1 MNHPRHRVRDF
12 SPTVVKLINQKSPRH
27 RVRDLSL
34 SIFTILALSPL
45 TSVDAEKEHI
55 SNWSISALGGLSLLA
70 PYKSSTQLNIDNN
83 QNLGFSLSLDYL
95 WNEHLLLSGFYLDAG
110 DVDVSDNSGLL
121 GQLDYKYY
129 GANLSWMPFSARNT
143 LSPYLKGGLHSVKNS
158 ASDSRILFSQS
169 SSVGSHLGLGAIWKF
184 SPDWRLVVDLSGYG
198 KDTFVASAGL
208 RYQLFSDSGSGKN
221 IGNDDVLSRSIFD
234 EPKVTLPQEI
244 IKVDLAHSETPFNPG
259 LHRLNQ
265 IGEKIWSQ
273 MAGQLNDADH
283 KVVEISSQ
291 NSHDNNYWVRKL
303 AAQRAESV
311 QNFLIDAG
319 VSEQQIILNGFNHNE
334 TIPEPQAGMTDT
346 LAEEVND
353 LLQTEEHSL
362 ELTVK
367 TKPFAAYAYQ
377 LNHSSKAAWAKIADQ
392 LIEHPD
398 VQIELAGYTDTSGSD
413 ELNDQLAQQRAE
425 SVKDYLVSLGVNSD
439 NISAQGYG
447 DSNPIADNDTFEGRK
462 LNRRVE
468 IRNQQN

>member
-1 MNHPRHRVRDF
+1 MNH
-12 SPTVVKLINQKSPRH
+12 PRH

-45 TSVDAEKEHI
+45 TSADAEKEHI
-55 SNWSISALGGLSLLA
+55 SNWSISALSGLSLLA
-70 PYKSSTQLNIDNN
+70 PYKNSTQLNVDNN

-143 LSPYLKGGLHSVKNS
+143 ISPYLKGGLHSVKNS
-158 ASDSRILFSQS
+158 ASDARILFSQS
-169 SSVGSHLGLGAIWKF
+169 ASIGSHLGLGAIWKF

-208 RYQLFSDSGSGKN
+208 RYQLFSDSSTPQN
-221 IGNDDVLSRSIFD
+221 IFPTAP
-234 EPKVTLPQEI
+234 EPNLPKEI
-244 IKVDLAHSETPFNPG
+244 IKVDLARSETPFDSG

-291 NSHDNNYWVRKL
+291 DSHDNNYWVRQL
-303 AAQRAESV
+303 ASQRAESV
-311 QNFLIDAG
+311 EQFLIDAG
-319 VSEQQIILNGFNHNE
+319 VSEKQIVLNGFNHDE
-334 TIPEPQAGMTDT
+334 IMPEPQAGITDS

-353 LLQTEEHSL
+353 LLQTEDHSI
-362 ELTVK
+362 ELRVK
-367 TKPFAAYAYQ
+367 VKPFAAYAYQ
-377 LNHSSKAAWAKIADQ
+377 LNNSAKAAWAKIADQ

-398 VQIELAGYTDTSGSD
+398 LHIELAGYTDTSGSD
-413 ELNDQLAQQRAE
+413 ELNEQLAQQRAE
-425 SVKDYLVSLGVNSD
+425 SVKDYLMSLGVNGD
-439 NISAQGYG
+439 NVSAQGYG
-447 DSNPIADNDTFEGRK
+447 DSNPIADNATFEGRK

-468 IRNQQN
+468 IRGR

>member
-1 MNHPRHRVRDF
+1 MNH
-12 SPTVVKLINQKSPRH
+12 PRH

-34 SIFTILALSPL
+34 SIFTILVLSPL
-45 TSVDAEKEHI
+45 TSADAEKEHI

-70 PYKSSTQLNIDNN
+70 PYKSSTQLNVDNN

-143 LSPYLKGGLHSVKNS
+143 ISPYLKGGLHSVKNS
-158 ASDSRILFSQS
+158 ASDSRIRFSQS
-169 SSVGSHLGLGAIWKF
+169 ASIGSHLGLGAIWKF
-184 SPDWRLVVDLSGYG
+184 SPDWRLIVDLSGYG

-208 RYQLFSDSGSGKN
+208 RYQLFSDSSTPQN
-221 IGNDDVLSRSIFD
+221 ILPTAPETNL
-234 EPKVTLPQEI
+234 PKEV
-244 IKVDLAHSETPFNPG
+244 IKVDLARSETPFDPG

-273 MAGQLNDADH
+273 MAEQLNDADH

-291 NSHDNNYWVRKL
+291 NSHDNSYWVRQL
-303 AAQRAESV
+303 ASQRAESV
-311 QNFLIDAG
+311 EQFLIDSG
-319 VSEQQIILNGFNHNE
+319 VSEKQIMLNGFNHDE
-334 TIPEPQAGMTDT
+334 IMPEPQAGITDS

-353 LLQTEEHSL
+353 LLQTEDHSI
-362 ELTVK
+362 ELRVK
-367 TKPFAAYAYQ
+367 VKPFAAYAYQ
-377 LNHSSKAAWAKIADQ
+377 LNNSAKAAWAKIADQ

-398 VQIELAGYTDTSGSD
+398 LQIEIAGYTDTSGSD
-413 ELNDQLAQQRAE
+413 ELNQQLAQQRAE
-425 SVKDYLVSLGVNSD
+425 SVKYYLVSLGVNSD
-439 NISAQGYG
+439 NVSAQGYG
-447 DSNPIADNDTFEGRK
+447 DSNPIADNTTFEGRK

-468 IRNQQN
+468 IRNR